1 MADLHLNEQE
11 LEQVKEL
18 AKVFFT
24 PKEIAIYLQ
33 ADLNDFVDACSIEGH
48 PIYMAFHSGRLQTTY
63 ELRKNIMQ
71 LANSGSSPAQSM
83 ALDLLKTSEM
93 KMIDR

>member
-1 MADLHLNEQE
+1 MAAVHLNE
-11 LEQVKEL
+11 EQLSQVREL

-33 ADLNDFVDACSIEGH
+33 CDIPAFAEACHEEGSAVF
-48 PIYMAFHSGRLQTTY
+48 MAFHGGRLESTF

-71 LANSGSSPAQSM
+71 LANSGSSPAQTM
-83 ALDLLKTSEM
+83 ALELLKSSEM